1 MLFDLLQLLPSPN
14 DLLGQVSDAIHL
26 SRRTLAKIKQNLVWA
41 FGYNVIA
48 IPLAAGALLPV
59 LGVCLT
65 PSISGA
71 LMGMS
76 SVMVVCNSLLLQRE
90 VQLDFAARTKTTRAD
105 SQRGGDDATKR
116 QQPMKGFGRL
126 SILDDDSRGSGGMLP
141 AMGMAGSVSHLPLG
155 AVSMDIVDQR

>member
-1 MLFDLLQLLPSPN
+1 MHSPHRS
-14 DLLGQVSDAIHL
+14 QVSDAIHL

-48 IPLAAGALLPV
+48 IPLAAGALLPA

-76 SVMVVCNSLLLQRE
+76 SVMVVGNSLLLQLE
-90 VQLDFAARTKTTRAD
+90 VQRDFAARTQATIAARINSGDNEAPEAK
-105 SQRGGDDATKR
+105 SQMT
-116 QQPMKGFGRL
+116 GFGNG
-126 SILDDDSRGSGGMLP
+126 ILDDRGGRGDMLP
-141 AMGMAGSVSHLPLG
+141 TLGLAGSVARLPLG
-155 AVSMDIVDQR
+155 AVSMDIIDQR

>member
-1 MLFDLLQLLPSPN
+1 MHLI
-14 DLLGQVSDAIHL
+14 GQVSDAIHL

-48 IPLAAGALLPV
+48 IPLAAGALLPA

-76 SVMVVCNSLLLQRE
+76 SVMVVGNSLLLQLE
-90 VQLDFAARTKTTRAD
+90 VQRDFAARTQATIAARKPHRGNAD
-105 SQRGGDDATKR
+105 EAPDASEAKSQ
-116 QQPMKGFGRL
+116 MIGFGNR
-126 SILDDDSRGSGGMLP
+126 ILDDRGRGDMLP
-141 AMGMAGSVSHLPLG
+141 TLGLAGSVARLPLG
-155 AVSMDIVDQR
+155 AVSMDIIDQR